1 MNYLRS
7 MLYSHCLLAIF
18 WIGYCTLHSVLASAA
33 VKVRIQKT
41 MKLSVQFYRIGY
53 TIFSFLGLVAI
64 LIYQFSLQ
72 TKLLFIPSFAVS
84 LIGII
89 MMASGAV
96 IMVLMIWKYFMQ
108 LSGLRWLSRGK
119 VSSKLE
125 VNGLHHYVRHPLY
138 LGTFVFIW
146 GWFLLYPSLS
156 FLICC
161 SIITIYTLIGMR
173 FEEEKLI
180 KEFGDEYVEYQ
191 KKVPRLIPKFNP

>member
-1 MNYLRS
+1 MNYLRI
-7 MLYSHCLLAIF
+7 MLYSHCILAIF
-18 WIGYCTLHSVLASAA
+18 WIGYCTLHSVLASAG
-33 VKVRIQKT
+33 VKVWIQKT
-41 MKLSVQFYRIGY
+41 MKVSIQFYRIGY
-53 TIFSFLGLVAI
+53 TIFSFLGLVGI

-72 TKLLFIPSFAVS
+72 TKLLFVPSFAVS

-125 VNGLHHYVRHPLY
+125 VNGLHRYVRHPLY
-138 LGTFVFIW
+138 LGTFVFLW

-161 SIITIYTLIGMR
+161 SFITIYTLIGLR
-173 FEEEKLI
+173 FEEKKLI
-180 KEFGDEYVEYQ
+180 KEFGDEYVQYQ
-191 KKVPRLIPKFNP
+191 KKVPRLIPKFHP

>member
-33 VKVRIQKT
+33 VKVRMQKT

-64 LIYQFSLQ
+64 LIHQFSLQ

-173 FEEEKLI
+173 FEGEKLI

>member
-1 MNYLRS
+1 
-7 MLYSHCLLAIF
+7 
-18 WIGYCTLHSVLASAA
+18 
-33 VKVRIQKT
+33 

-173 FEEEKLI
+173 FEGEKLI

>member
-53 TIFSFLGLVAI
+53 TVFSFLGLVAI

>member
-18 WIGYCTLHSVLASAA
+18 WIGYCTLHSVLASAT

-64 LIYQFSLQ
+64 LIYQFALQ
-72 TKLLFIPSFAVS
+72 TKLLFVHSFVVS

-89 MMASGAV
+89 MMASGAI

-108 LSGLRWLSRGK
+108 LSGLRWLRK
-119 VSSKLE
+119 
-125 VNGLHHYVRHPLY
+125 
-138 LGTFVFIW
+138 
-146 GWFLLYPSLS
+146 
-156 FLICC
+156 
-161 SIITIYTLIGMR
+161 
-173 FEEEKLI
+173 
-180 KEFGDEYVEYQ
+180 
-191 KKVPRLIPKFNP
+191 